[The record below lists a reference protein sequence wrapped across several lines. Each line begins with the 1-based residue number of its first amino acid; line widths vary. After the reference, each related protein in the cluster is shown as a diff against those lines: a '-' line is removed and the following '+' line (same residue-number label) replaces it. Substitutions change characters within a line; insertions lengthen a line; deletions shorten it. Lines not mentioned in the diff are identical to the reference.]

1 MATAMES
8 MGDMVTVMTNHL
20 GKALLISSLSALVFL
35 TGCKAGNTV
44 SAEDASEVVLD
55 DSGYKLNEVSDLR
68 TQESKNGYIIE
79 FTTPKGNFK
88 YEVSKKGIIVGREIY
103 KDVEP
108 KSDISNQGKTDA
120 KKELTEKPEPAKNDS
135 SSNKEENV
143 NHASEDKEQPAAE
156 THQSSKDD
164 QQAINLA
171 LANAGLTRNDVT
183 DISVSQDGEL
193 TVVRFRFG
201 DYINVCMV
209 NLKEGRVV
217 STFFE

>member
-8 MGDMVTVMTNHL
+8 MGDMVTVMTNHF
-20 GKALLISSLSALVFL
+20 GKALLISSLSALVLL

-108 KSDISNQGKTDA
+108 KSDNSTQGITDA
-120 KKELTEKPEPAKNDS
+120 KKEPAKNESD
-135 SSNKEENV
+135 SNKEENV

>member
-1 MATAMES
+1 M
-8 MGDMVTVMTNHL
+8 
-20 GKALLISSLSALVFL
+20 
-35 TGCKAGNTV
+35 
-44 SAEDASEVVLD
+44 
-55 DSGYKLNEVSDLR
+55 
-68 TQESKNGYIIE
+68 
-79 FTTPKGNFK
+79 
-88 YEVSKKGIIVGREIY
+88 
-103 KDVEP
+103 
-108 KSDISNQGKTDA
+108 
-120 KKELTEKPEPAKNDS
+120 
-135 SSNKEENV
+135 

-156 THQSSKDD
+156 AHQSSKDD